1 MGATFPVLAQAA
13 DKQGIGGLYAANLFG
28 ACLGTLT
35 GAFLLLGTI
44 GLSGSH
50 WAAVALSA
58 ATGALALRLA
68 AGEDA
73 APAAPAQ
80 TKPNDDRWSWPAL
93 AVFASG
99 LAGMAFEV
107 VWIRLL
113 VPAFN
118 NSAYGFAAVLV
129 IFLAGLGG
137 GSWLSARVRKP
148 TLGLLGALLALSGL
162 SGFVGYLGFELAEV
176 LMSRYADMTNSGIV
190 PLLLAPLAE
199 ALALLA
205 PLALLQGALLP
216 LAIRL
221 DVKEDGLG
229 GAVGKLYAFNTV
241 GAIFG
246 ALAAGFWWIP
256 HWNVQNALLI
266 SVGICLAAGSAL
278 LWASLPAKTRWL
290 APLGAA
296 ALLALAVGRLSGRY
310 LPAEMMMEWTTRF
323 PALAP
328 KLISYREDIEG
339 SVAVQ
344 SRGGARFLI
353 INGVGVTGYNNAT
366 KMIAHIPMLIHPKPE
381 RALIICF
388 GMGTTF
394 RSALRHPA
402 RVDAVELV
410 GSVVANFPLFYP
422 DADYWRAH
430 PKARVSI
437 NDGRN
442 HLLRDKEGY
451 DVIMVDP
458 SPPLYAAGTVN
469 LYSRDFFAL
478 GRRKLKTGGLMAV
491 WLPEYA
497 ETEFKMVMKSFTAA
511 FPHTQFW
518 LGTRPHNGFIMLGS
532 DTPITLDR
540 RAMEKRLAEPEL
552 RKDLLE
558 LNYEFKDKAAF
569 WSLYMGPGSRFT
581 DYLADAAEVTDDLPT
596 IEYPL
601 LRARDRKKYFNH
613 PAALAWPP
621 VAVP

>member
-1 MGATFPVLAQAA
+1 
-13 DKQGIGGLYAANLFG
+13 
-28 ACLGTLT
+28 
-35 GAFLLLGTI
+35 
-44 GLSGSH
+44 
-50 WAAVALSA
+50 
-58 ATGALALRLA
+58 
-68 AGEDA
+68 
-73 APAAPAQ
+73 
-80 TKPNDDRWSWPAL
+80 
-93 AVFASG
+93 
-99 LAGMAFEV
+99 
-107 VWIRLL
+107 
-113 VPAFN
+113 
-118 NSAYGFAAVLV
+118 
-129 IFLAGLGG
+129 
-137 GSWLSARVRKP
+137 
-148 TLGLLGALLALSGL
+148 
-162 SGFVGYLGFELAEV
+162 
-176 LMSRYADMTNSGIV
+176 
-190 PLLLAPLAE
+190 
-199 ALALLA
+199 
-205 PLALLQGALLP
+205 
-216 LAIRL
+216 
-221 DVKEDGLG
+221 
-229 GAVGKLYAFNTV
+229 
-241 GAIFG
+241 
-246 ALAAGFWWIP
+246 
-256 HWNVQNALLI
+256 
-266 SVGICLAAGSAL
+266 
-278 LWASLPAKTRWL
+278 
-290 APLGAA
+290 
-296 ALLALAVGRLSGRY
+296 
-310 LPAEMMMEWTTRF
+310 
-323 PALAP
+323 
-328 KLISYREDIEG
+328 
-339 SVAVQ
+339 
-344 SRGGARFLI
+344 
-353 INGVGVTGYNNAT
+353 
-366 KMIAHIPMLIHPKPE
+366 
-381 RALIICF
+381 
-388 GMGTTF
+388 MGTTF